1 VEVAG
6 SALIVPRPV
15 RVELGGQSYRIPA
28 RPAADWMA
36 VLLDKDL
43 ADIVPGMLEGDLDAL
58 WDRVF
63 DGEVT
68 TAECEEA
75 AKAALSAVAGTPWW
89 VAVKLVHSAA
99 ADPGV
104 IGELRSSGADIT
116 TLPLGAVLAALYR
129 IYTRDRDPKDVAKV
143 DAEIAKLPPG
153 VSAVEARYNEAA
165 AAAAFEARFAERGGR

>member
-1 VEVAG
+1 MQVAG
-6 SALIVPRPV
+6 SALIVPRAV
-15 RVELGGQSYRIPA
+15 RVVLGGEQYRIPA
-28 RPAADWMA
+28 LPAADWM
-36 VLLDKDL
+36 VVMLDKDL

-68 TAECEEA
+68 TAQCEQA
-75 AKAALSAVAGTPWW
+75 AKDALSAVAGTPWW

-99 ADPGV
+99 ADPAV
-104 IGELRSSGADIT
+104 IGELRSSGADLT

-129 IYTRDRDPKDVAKV
+129 IYTRDREPKEVAKV

-153 VSAVEARYNEAA
+153 VSAVTARYDAAA
-165 AAAAFEARFAERGGR
+165 AAAAFEERYAERGGR

>member
-1 VEVAG
+1 MEVAG
-6 SALIVPRPV
+6 SALIVPRAV
-15 RVELGGQSYRIPA
+15 RVILGGEQYRIPA
-28 RPAADWMA
+28 RPAADWMT

-63 DGEVT
+63 DGDVT
-68 TAECEEA
+68 TEECEQA
-75 AKAALSAVAGTPWW
+75 AKEALSAVAGTPWW

-129 IYTRDRDPKDVAKV
+129 IYTRDREPKDVAKV

-153 VSAVEARYNEAA
+153 VSAVTARYNPAA
-165 AAAAFEARFAERGGR
+165 AAAAFEERFAERGGR